1 MIVFTDA
8 NYSGSLSTS
17 KIVTKRYIL
26 YVGRALHPPQ
36 SEITAVRKLMQ
47 DSVRDFSTSMLKR
60 VQSVCHKTCK
70 ENEGHSVDKEW
81 YARGKEAH

>member
-1 MIVFTDA
+1 MIDCIYRCKLFRIT
-8 NYSGSLSTS
+8 LKS

-36 SEITAVRKLMQ
+36 SEITAMCKLMQ

-60 VQSVCHKTCK
+60 VQGVCHKTCK
-70 ENEGHSVDKEW
+70 ENKGDSVDKE
-81 YARGKEAH
+81 